1 MSFRWFIYYCALFGG
16 WAALF
21 GWLLGRW
28 LAPPEAWP
36 ILQASVKGLFLGLTV
51 ALALGLVDAL
61 WMLTLRQADQIAY
74 RAGAAVLVGCLG
86 GWLGGLFG
94 QAFFGWTEWSLFLI
108 LGWTLTGL
116 LVGLSVGAFEALAAR
131 VRHQESA
138 SARRKLVNGLLGGGV
153 GGLLGGVL
161 SLSLRGLWKALFAAK
176 PQELLWSPSAIGFV
190 VLGACIGLMIALAQV
205 VLREA
210 WLRVEAGFRAGRELL
225 LSKNETI
232 IGRAESCDI
241 GLFGD
246 PGVEPRHA
254 RVLLQQGRY
263 FLVDASSSK
272 AGTYL
277 NEARITQPSPL
288 CSGDLIRVGR
298 SVLRFGE
305 RARPSERSN
314 AGSTD

>member
-1 MSFRWFIYYCALFGG
+1 MSEDAMSFRWFIYYCALFGG

-28 LAPPEAWP
+28 LAPPETWP
-36 ILQASVKGLFLGLTV
+36 IFQASVKGLFLGLTV

-61 WMLTLRQADQIAY
+61 WMLTLRQADQIAL
-74 RAGAAVLVGCLG
+74 RAGTAVLVGCLG
-86 GWLGGLFG
+86 GALGGLLG
-94 QAFFGWTEWSLFLI
+94 QAFFGWTEWSLFLV

-116 LVGLSVGAFEALAAR
+116 LVGLSVGAFEAMASR
-131 VRHQESA
+131 VRREEGS
-138 SARRKLVNGLLGGGV
+138 SARRKLVNGLLGGSV

-161 SLSLRGLWKALFAAK
+161 SLALRGLWKALFAAQ

-190 VLGACIGLMIALAQV
+190 VLGTCIGLMIALAQV

-210 WLRVEAGFRAGRELL
+210 WVRVEAGFRAGRELL
-225 LSKNETI
+225 LSKSETF

-246 PGVEPRHA
+246 PGIEPRHA
-254 RVLLQQGRY
+254 RILQKQGHY
-263 FLVDASSSK
+263 LLVDSGSK
-272 AGTYL
+272 GGTYL

-288 CSGDLIRVGR
+288 RSGDLIRVGR
-298 SVLRFGE
+298 STLRFGE
-305 RARPSERSN
+305 RARR
-314 AGSTD
+314 GG

>member
-28 LAPPEAWP
+28 LAPETPLV
-36 ILQASVKGLFLGLTV
+36 IQAGVKGVFLGLTV
-51 ALALGLVDAL
+51 ALGVGLVDAL
-61 WMLTLRQADQIAY
+61 WVLSLRQAGQVAL
-74 RAGAAVLVGCLG
+74 RAARPCWLAVSAA
-86 GWLGGLFG
+86 
-94 QAFFGWTEWSLFLI
+94 S
-108 LGWTLTGL
+108 
-116 LVGLSVGAFEALAAR
+116 LAACSDKRFSAGPSGRCSSSSAGR
-131 VRHQESA
+131 VPACWLACPSA
-138 SARRKLVNGLLGGGV
+138 SSRSWPAWSAARRGAARRKLLNGLIGGAV

-161 SLSLRGLWKALFAAK
+161 YVSLRGLWKVLFAAQ

-190 VLGACIGLMIALAQV
+190 VLGVCIGLLIGLAQV

-210 WLRVEAGFRAGRELL
+210 WVRVEAGFRAGRELL
-225 LSKNETI
+225 LSKSETL

-254 RVLLQQGRY
+254 RILQQGGRY
-263 FLVDASSSK
+263 LLVDADSSG
-272 AGTYL
+272 GTYL
-277 NEARITQPSPL
+277 NETRVTQPSPL
-288 CSGDLIRVGR
+288 RSGDLIRVGR

-305 RARPSERSN
+305 RGRRAK
-314 AGSTD
+314 

>member
-28 LAPPEAWP
+28 LAPPETWP

-61 WMLTLRQADQIAY
+61 WMLSLRQAVQIAL
-74 RAGAAVLVGCLG
+74 RAGTAVLVGCLG
-86 GWLGGLFG
+86 GWLGGLLG

-131 VRHQESA
+131 VRRDQGS
-138 SARRKLVNGLLGGGV
+138 SARRKLINGLLGGSV
-153 GGLLGGVL
+153 GGLLGGVIYL
-161 SLSLRGLWKALFAAK
+161 VLHGLGKILFAARPK
-176 PQELLWSPSAIGFV
+176 DPLWSPSAIGFV

-210 WLRVEAGFRAGRELL
+210 WLRVEAGFRSGRELL
-225 LSKNETI
+225 LSKNETV

-254 RVLLQQGRY
+254 HIVRQQGRY
-263 FLVDASSSK
+263 LLVDVGSK
-272 AGTYL
+272 SGTYL
-277 NEARITQPSPL
+277 NDERITEPSPL
-288 CSGDLIRVGR
+288 RSGDRIRVGR
-298 SVLRFGE
+298 SVLCFGE
-305 RARPSERSN
+305 RARRRQ
-314 AGSTD
+314 